1 MPKLTKKLSLTDGR
15 TDPNYR
21 KASGCYVGRFYAAH
35 LPPTSAA
42 TPSAA
47 DVEPR
52 ANAYNLPSFN
62 MGIVINKIH
71 IQRFFN
77 INDNEAHPSAEL
89 YF

>member
-1 MPKLTKKLSLTDGR
+1 MPTPT
-15 TDPNYR
+15 
-21 KASGCYVGRFYAAH
+21 GCYVGRFYAAH
-35 LPPTSAA
+35 LPPT
-42 TPSAA
+42 SAA